1 VMGTSDLDRGLAGT
15 LLNGYNED
23 HIRAELRPTIERF
36 RREDAPVTLDGPV
49 TTSGQMA

>member
-1 VMGTSDLDRGLAGT
+1 MGTSDVDRGLAGT

-23 HIRAELRPTIERF
+23 HIRAELVSTIERF

-49 TTSGQMA
+49 KPAGQMA